1 MDTFGGYLFTCS
13 TGIGVGMV
21 VDIMKIC
28 MIMTSKTIG
37 MESLI
42 NRNLIE
48 GFTVLDEIF
57 DYIFINRI

>member
-28 MIMTSKTIG
+28 MIMTSETIG
-37 MESLI
+37 MGSLI

-48 GFTVLDEIF
+48 GFTV
-57 DYIFINRI
+57 